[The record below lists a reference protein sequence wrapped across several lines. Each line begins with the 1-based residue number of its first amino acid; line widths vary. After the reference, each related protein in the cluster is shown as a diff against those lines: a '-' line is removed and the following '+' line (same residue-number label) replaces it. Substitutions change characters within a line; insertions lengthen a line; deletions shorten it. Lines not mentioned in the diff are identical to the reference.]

1 MTFKL
6 NLQFHSIFHIR
17 KTSTTNCVKKQ
28 CSEIFYVQSPKV
40 LLIVSHMTKTSQ
52 MDINVS
58 GIFFAWNF
66 YFLPVVFCSLLF
78 KLILFFYF
86 PKIELKLHNSY
97 QYIVG
102 HHSHITVILL
112 LKVVAHVAQ
121 WLESLELQL
130 KNANYLILW

>member
-17 KTSTTNCVKKQ
+17 KTSTTNCVKKTMLWNFL
-28 CSEIFYVQSPKV
+28 CSESKSTVNYKSHDQKVPNGHKCFRDIFCLKF
-40 LLIVSHMTKTSQ
+40 L
-52 MDINVS
+52 
-58 GIFFAWNF
+58 
-66 YFLPVVFCSLLF
+66 FLPVVFCSLLF